1 MPLVGLTQVSG
12 LVELLAGDPEAA
24 ERELRDGYEQL
35 LAIGGTGY
43 LAPQAALLA
52 SRRCSP
58 RSGERRRSHF
68 SSHEDSLTADI
79 PAQILTWTC
88 RSRIDLQRGEP
99 AKALETAKVAV
110 ELAERTDALNITA
123 EALTALALAC
133 AQLDL
138 PDRARSAVDR
148 SLVLYRRKGNL
159 VAERHAKA
167 LLAEV
172 AI

>member
-12 LVELLAGDPEAA
+12 LVELLAGEPEAA

-35 LAIGGTGY
+35 RASGATGY
-43 LAPQAALLA
+43 LAPQAPLLALALLA
-52 SRRCSP
+52 QER
-58 RSGERRRSHF
+58 GEEAALLVA
-68 SSHEDSLTADI
+68 EDSLTADI

-88 RSRIDLQRGEP
+88 RSRIDLERGEP

-110 ELAERTDALNITA
+110 ELAEQTDGLNITA

-133 AQLDL
+133 VQLDL
-138 PDRARSAVDR
+138 SDRARSAVDR

-159 VAERHAKA
+159 VAERRAEA

>member
-1 MPLVGLTQVSG
+1 MGLNQISGLVGL
-12 LVELLAGDPEAA
+12 LEGDPEAA
-24 ERELRDGYEQL
+24 ERELRDGYEEL
-35 LAIGGTGY
+35 RAIGGIGY
-43 LAPQAALLA
+43 LAPQAALLGLSLLA
-52 SRRCSP
+52 QDR
-58 RSGERRRSHF
+58 GEEAESLLV
-68 SSHEDSLTADI
+68 EDSLIVDVPT
-79 PAQILTWTC
+79 QILTWTC

-99 AKALETAKVAV
+99 AKALETAKIAV
-110 ELAERTDALNITA
+110 ELAEQTDALNITA

-138 PDRARSAVDR
+138 SDRARSAVDR
-148 SLVLYRRKGNL
+148 SLALYRRKGNL